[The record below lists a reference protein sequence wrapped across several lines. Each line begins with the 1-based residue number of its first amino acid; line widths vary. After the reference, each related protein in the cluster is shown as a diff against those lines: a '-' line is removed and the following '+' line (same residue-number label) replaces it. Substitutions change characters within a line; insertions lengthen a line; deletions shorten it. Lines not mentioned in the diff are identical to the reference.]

1 MDKKTI
7 YIKTDFTVKYGASG
21 QLADLINKT
30 IEDEYYAS
38 AGTEYV
44 DKSKSKLNSVDL
56 GSLIISSKV
65 GSDYAYE
72 KANYDID
79 IKAEPH
85 THNNPTGLNYT
96 WTVKGTLTSKDYEL
110 IAFCADKTIVCT
122 LKGDNEILFLEKPK
136 NGKVY
141 LK

>member
-7 YIKTDFTVKYGASG
+7 YIKTDFTVKFGASG
-21 QLADLINKT
+21 QLADLINGAIMDAYST
-30 IEDEYYAS
+30 S
-38 AGTEYV
+38 AGIQYV
-44 DKSKSKLNSVDL
+44 ELTKSILANTDISSV
-56 GSLIISSKV
+56 IISSINTDSLV
-65 GSDYAYE
+65 YE
-72 KANYDID
+72 KVDYFFD
-79 IKAEPH
+79 IKPLPPPQ
-85 THNNPTGLNYT
+85 NNPIGINYT

-122 LKGDNEILFLEKPK
+122 LKGDNEVLFLEKPK